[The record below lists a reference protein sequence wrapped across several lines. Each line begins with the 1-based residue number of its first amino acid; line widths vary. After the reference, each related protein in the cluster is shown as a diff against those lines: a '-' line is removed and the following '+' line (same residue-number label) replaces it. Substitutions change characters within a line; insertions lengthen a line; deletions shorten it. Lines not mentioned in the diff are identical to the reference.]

1 MRADTK
7 KTDIKRTY
15 QNIMEFYADVSSLL
29 LGIFRVLIINFNFI
43 NNFYAEY
50 SFSKR
55 IFIFKEFEN
64 SHFDLSKR
72 QKQIN
77 QLKSLIDGYNHK
89 NSETSSFESG
99 LDIFF
104 SNEKNFRNYDL
115 YTFNKTKKNLNE
127 INNRFKRNSISY
139 SKIGNL
145 FADVNSNSSLKKNEN
160 KIHSEREFFESKFT
174 SSKSKGKIFENIKI
188 IDLKKNKNV
197 YRFNIF
203 EIIIIS
209 FCKCNITKQ
218 LTLKKNT
225 YNLVRNILSRKLD
238 IIFYIKNILF
248 NEVINDVI
256 LNSRNKD
263 IINFLYHPII
273 SVEDN
278 NEKEFMN
285 ILLKKIISII
295 FIKEFPK

>member
-64 SHFDLSKR
+64 THFDLSKR

-127 INNRFKRNSISY
+127 INNSFKRNSISY
-139 SKIGNL
+139 SKNGNL
-145 FADVNSNSSLKKNEN
+145 FADVNYSNSPFKKNEN
-160 KIHSEREFFESKFT
+160 KIYSEKEFFESKIT
-174 SSKSKGKIFENIKI
+174 SSKSDKIFKNGNPKGKIFENIKI
-188 IDLKKNKNV
+188 IDLKKIKMFIVLIFLKLLSFLFVNV
-197 YRFNIF
+197 T
-203 EIIIIS
+203 S
-209 FCKCNITKQ
+209 
-218 LTLKKNT
+218 
-225 YNLVRNILSRKLD
+225 
-238 IIFYIKNILF
+238 
-248 NEVINDVI
+248 
-256 LNSRNKD
+256 LNN
-263 IINFLYHPII
+263 
-273 SVEDN
+273 
-278 NEKEFMN
+278 
-285 ILLKKIISII
+285 
-295 FIKEFPK
+295 

>member
-1 MRADTK
+1 MEYENEKNNIEFNDQNNDNEIYPDITIDLNNYKEPPKSYLNEVFIQLNQTLYIKRNMFFMNQYLMDDDDILFGIFNGVDYSFITSLYSRYEEYSLYLGLNRSLTNPPDKNNYAKLYMRADTK

-29 LGIFRVLIINFNFI
+29 LGIFRVLVIIFNFI

-64 SHFDLSKR
+64 THFDLSKR

-115 YTFNKTKKNLNE
+115 YTFNKTKKNL
-127 INNRFKRNSISY
+127 
-139 SKIGNL
+139 
-145 FADVNSNSSLKKNEN
+145 
-160 KIHSEREFFESKFT
+160 EF
-174 SSKSKGKIFENIKI
+174 I
-188 IDLKKNKNV
+188 
-197 YRFNIF
+197 
-203 EIIIIS
+203 
-209 FCKCNITKQ
+209 C
-218 LTLKKNT
+218 
-225 YNLVRNILSRKLD
+225 
-238 IIFYIKNILF
+238 
-248 NEVINDVI
+248 
-256 LNSRNKD
+256 
-263 IINFLYHPII
+263 
-273 SVEDN
+273 
-278 NEKEFMN
+278 
-285 ILLKKIISII
+285 
-295 FIKEFPK
+295 